1 MKVPKCMSTQ
11 HPDNVS
17 FPFFTDSSEL
27 GGEDEIKEA
36 YYVFSHLGCDEQMWD
51 YEGKEVDNFVV
62 KKLLTKYRGF
72 FMENKLGK
80 DVFITLRVPNPE
92 VEKAEAKILLETLE
106 SIPRS
111 FDAARFFYGDDVVPI
126 FEVILP
132 MATSAESINRIY
144 TYYKE
149 FVSGKQNKIV
159 SDIKI
164 REWIGPFSPE
174 QINVIPLFEDMN
186 HILNAADTLRE
197 YIKGKNLQYQRVFLA
212 RSDPA
217 LNYGLLSATV
227 INKIALKRF
236 KNLSDET
243 GVKIYPIVGAGS
255 SPFRGHFSP
264 ENVENV
270 LKEYAGAYTF
280 TVQSAFKYD
289 YAPDIVKKAITKVKN
304 ANEEDPQDFDEE
316 KIMNI
321 VKKYSSVY
329 RSQVSELAA
338 IINRVSKYIPGR
350 RKRKPHVGLFGYS
363 RGVNGVKLP
372 RAIKFTAAMYS
383 VGFPPELLGLNALTK
398 KEYEFAK
405 TVYINFER
413 DLRAALKFYNPDSP
427 FVPAEIK
434 MKVKEFFGDFE
445 THKLHRE
452 TTSCILKSLAEN
464 RTENLSEFVINAAS
478 FRKFLG

>member
-27 GGEDEIKEA
+27 SGEDEIKEA

-51 YEGKEVDNFVV
+51 YEGKEVDNFVI

-111 FDAARFFYGDDVVPI
+111 FDAARFFYGDDIAPI

-132 MATSAESINRIY
+132 MATTAESINRIY

-149 FVSGKQNKIV
+149 FVSGKQNKVV
-159 SDIKI
+159 SDIKV
-164 REWIGPFSPE
+164 RDWIGKFAPE
-174 QINVIPLFEDMN
+174 QINVIPLFEDME
-186 HILNAADTLRE
+186 HILNAANTLQE
-197 YIKGKNLQYQRVFLA
+197 YIKDKNLDYQRVFLA

-227 INKIALKRF
+227 INKIALRRF
-236 KNLSDET
+236 KDLSEQS

-255 SPFRGHFSP
+255 SPFRGRFNP
-264 ENVENV
+264 ENVRNV
-270 LKEYAGAYTF
+270 LNEYAGAHTF

-289 YAPDIVKKAITKVKN
+289 YSPDEVKDAITEIKSTK
-304 ANEEDPQDFDEE
+304 EEEPQKFDEK
-316 KIMNI
+316 KIMSI

-329 RSQVSELAA
+329 RTQVAELAA

-372 RAIKFTAAMYS
+372 RAIKFTASMYS
-383 VGFPPELLGLNALTK
+383 IGFPPELLGLNALTEK
-398 KEYEFAK
+398 DYKFAK
-405 TVYINFER
+405 TIYRHFED

-434 MKVKEFFGDFE
+434 IKIKEFFGDFE

-464 RTENLSEFVINAAS
+464 RTDNLSELVINAAS